1 MKKHVFSKYDKGV
14 YKMPFVPAVCYDCH
28 TVFSTQLF
36 VRDIRINLSGLEVH
50 KCPNC
55 SEKGRIVGGMYEFID
70 YTLTV
75 LKNENH
81 SIYELNMLYDT
92 FMLARELNIS
102 PKRLKRDIKKNFPE
116 FQDLLLL
123 LPETNEDYQL
133 CLSILTQVLL
143 AVIEMSRSEEHTSEL
158 QSRGHLVCRLLLE
171 KKKRQRWLIPVDGVS
186 PGRIVKHME
195 RQG

>member
-1 MKKHVFSKYDKGV
+1 
-14 YKMPFVPAVCYDCH
+14 MPFMPAVCYNCH
-28 TVFSTQLF
+28 TVFASDLF
-36 VRDIRINLSGLEVH
+36 VRDIRINLSGHEV
-50 KCPNC
+50 KACPQC
-55 SEKGRIVGGMYEFID
+55 SNKGRIVGGMYEFID

-81 SIYELNMLYDT
+81 SIFELNMLYDT
-92 FMLARELNIS
+92 LMIACELSVS
-102 PKRLKRDIKKNFPE
+102 PKRLKRDIKQNFPK

-123 LPETNEDYQL
+123 LPETSEDYQL
-133 CLSILTQVLL
+133 CLSILTQILL

>member
-28 TVFSTQLF
+28 TVFSSQLF

-143 AVIEMSRSEEHTSEL
+143 AVIEMSVAEHFHHKETKD
-158 QSRGHLVCRLLLE
+158 LV
-171 KKKRQRWLIPVDGVS
+171 KIVQNIKVNQTIDQIYSQNTGIKKRFL
-186 PGRIVKHME
+186 
-195 RQG
+195 